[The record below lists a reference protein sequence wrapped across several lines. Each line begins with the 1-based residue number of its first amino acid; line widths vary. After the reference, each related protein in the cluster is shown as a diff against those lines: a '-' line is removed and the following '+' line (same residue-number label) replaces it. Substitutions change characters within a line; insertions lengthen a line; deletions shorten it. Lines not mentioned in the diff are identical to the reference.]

1 MLGILDSGRI
11 GFEAICNV
19 NFIFRSKDARF
30 MSAGYQ
36 EMENFKESVEQQGHC
51 DFNSFLN
58 QSPVLGQSQDV
69 QNVCAVAIG
78 GTVLICLNVTAR

>member
-1 MLGILDSGRI
+1 MLGMLDSGRI

-19 NFIFRSKDARF
+19 NFIFRNKDARF

-51 DFNSFLN
+51 DFNRFLKSVTGSRTIPRCAECMRSTN
-58 QSPVLGQSQDV
+58 RRYSPYMP
-69 QNVCAVAIG
+69 
-78 GTVLICLNVTAR
+78 